1 MPLDQ
6 RKRLIANLV
15 QLNNDQDPAWETLQ
29 ISYSRLLKTLDT
41 CLNDHL
47 ANERKATSL
56 PKPMFSSPNKAIFPT
71 GESDQAQTI
80 PEAVLF
86 VEDITDRLSQG
97 NFRNL
102 NLQCMSLIINSL
114 HRFSRPMET
123 WSSLLQR

>member
-1 MPLDQ
+1 MLLIPFTFHRKLKDDSLPLDQ

-71 GESDQAQTI
+71 GESDQDQTI

-86 VEDITDRLSQG
+86 VEDITERLSQG
-97 NFRNL
+97 NSKN
-102 NLQCMSLIINSL
+102 
-114 HRFSRPMET
+114 
-123 WSSLLQR
+123 

>member
-1 MPLDQ
+1 MDL

-47 ANERKATSL
+47 TNERKATSL
-56 PKPMFSSPNKAIFPT
+56 PKPILMYSSPTKSIFP
-71 GESDQAQTI
+71 SNDADQDQTI

-86 VEDITDRLSQG
+86 VEDITERLAQG
-97 NFRNL
+97 T
-102 NLQCMSLIINSL
+102 I
-114 HRFSRPMET
+114 
-123 WSSLLQR
+123 